1 MKVEIMYSNSR
12 AIIYKLLTIVLLAM
26 TVRCT
31 DDAPHTQP
39 MVNLEAIINN
49 GELNSPA
56 NAVALAEYNRFNKEL
71 KYNITYQRIEPS
83 SVEIFSEETKG
94 GRSTSEFVLSGSGIN
109 PLVGMVKLDDR
120 LHTLL
125 MKGNLSIVFPSADF
139 PAGEIK
145 GYLTLVY

>member
-1 MKVEIMYSNSR
+1 MQIKPR
-12 AIIYKLLTIVLLAM
+12 ALIYKLVTLALM
-26 TVRCT
+26 AVTVMCK

-39 MVNLEAIINN
+39 MVNLEASITN

-56 NAVALAEYNRFNKEL
+56 NAVALVEYNRFNKEL
-71 KYNITYQRIEPS
+71 KYSITYQRIEPS
-83 SVEIFSEETKG
+83 SIELFSEETKG

-109 PLVGMVKLDDR
+109 PLVGTVRLDDR

-125 MKGNLSIVFPSADF
+125 MKGNLSIVFPSADY